1 MTAPSLPADIPTT
14 GTPTAAGS
22 RTTLALLTFDGFLC
36 AVLSVL
42 FLPAYLGATP
52 FPVTILVA
60 AVVNLLLVLGARKFT
75 DSALAAAAPLFGWL
89 FGFGVCMVGGP
100 GGDVLVFSDWRT
112 LLLFVAALLPAGLYL
127 FRVRL
132 ESLVA
137 SAQR

>member
-1 MTAPSLPADIPTT
+1 MTAPSIDAAPPTT
-14 GTPTAAGS
+14 AES

-42 FLPAYLGATP
+42 FLPAYIGATP
-52 FPVTILVA
+52 FPVTVLVS

-75 DSALAAAAPLFGWL
+75 DRALLAALPLVGWL
-89 FGFGVCMVGGP
+89 VGFGLCAAAGP
-100 GGDVLVFSDWRT
+100 GGDVLVFEDWRT
-112 LLLFVAALLPAGLYL
+112 LLLFVAALLPAGVYL

-137 SAQR
+137 AAKR